1 MEGVIFLAD
10 KNRYRNGWYGIRTSL
25 AKTLFDTEI
34 PLTGLSS
41 LYGSKK
47 PMTIRVFVYSMMSL
61 FAYALIFSRTVIS
74 AGGFW
79 GILLFTV
86 GYIGCYATLVTRTD
100 TLEYR
105 VNYIPV
111 LFTYWRKNGRR
122 VPTGLLDSGAPF
134 RDLIGI
140 DERKGRQ
147 GIDQEGRI
155 YFVDG
160 EVGYLLD
167 VVGYA
172 SNLLFDED
180 KDQVISDARIF
191 YRNLPPRIGV
201 TLITQASVQDVT
213 TQLQSKVNQL
223 NNLAIDS
230 NGLRQVLKKQGLELK
245 HNVGSKFSMIRQ
257 YILVRGNKDDVDVA
271 LTQLLT
277 GTGSSKKVFVRSARI
292 LKNEPLRVGTDGLP
306 LNRPYECSKVVGSIL
321 NDH

>member
-1 MEGVIFLAD
+1 MIFVAD
-10 KNRYRNGWYGIRTSL
+10 KNRYRNGVYGIRTSL

-34 PLTGLSS
+34 PLSGLTS
-41 LYGSKK
+41 LHGGKK
-47 PMTIRVFVYSMMSL
+47 PVTIRVFVYTMLSL
-61 FAYALIFSRTVIS
+61 FGYALIFSRTVI
-74 AGGFW
+74 ALGGFW
-79 GILLFTV
+79 GMFLFTI

-100 TLEYR
+100 TLDYR
-105 VNYIPV
+105 VQYIPV
-111 LFTYWRKNGRR
+111 IVKYWRKNGRK
-122 VPTGLLDSGAPF
+122 VGSGLLDSGGPF

-147 GIDQEGRI
+147 GVNEEGCI

-180 KDQVISDARIF
+180 KDQVISDTRVF
-191 YRNLPPRIGV
+191 YRNLMPRVGV
-201 TLITQASVQDVT
+201 TVVTQASVQDVT

-257 YILVRGNKDDVDVA
+257 YILVRGAKDDVDIAV
-271 LTQLLT
+271 TQILS
-277 GTGSSKKVFVRSARI
+277 GAGSAKKAFLRSARV
-292 LKNEPLRVGTDGLP
+292 LKNEPLRVGSDGLP
-306 LNRPYECSKVVGSIL
+306 LNRPYECSKVIGSIL